1 MDGLASPLVVADR
14 TRLMGLL
21 PRRRFWKL
29 SGSGNDFVFFDARE
43 EPAGVFET
51 PSAIAAVCDRRMGIG
66 ADGVVFV
73 EPDKDHAFAI
83 RYFNRDGSLAEL
95 CGNASLC
102 AVSLALQLRIV
113 GGDADFRFG
122 TSSGPLTGR
131 MTADGPEIDTALVR
145 EEQGSFG
152 APLEAGESRIGF
164 ARVGVPHLVVL
175 CGDVEAVD
183 VERRGRVL
191 RHHPALAAGANA
203 NFVAPSGRA
212 WAVRTYERGVEEET
226 LACGTGAVATAAVL
240 ASWGLSEA
248 PTVIQTRSG
257 APLRVRFRQEEG
269 ERIPSLQG
277 EGRIVFEGLIANI
290 EMR

>member
-1 MDGLASPLVVADR
+1 MDGLAPSLVVADR
-14 TRLMGLL
+14 TDSMSLL

-43 EPAGVFET
+43 DPPGVFES
-51 PSAIAAVCDRRMGIG
+51 PAAIGAVCDRRMGIG

-145 EEQGSFG
+145 EEQGAFTAG
-152 APLEAGESRIGF
+152 LERGETRIGY

-183 VERRGRVL
+183 VERRGRAL
-191 RHHPALAAGANA
+191 RHHQTLAAGANA
-203 NFVAPSGRA
+203 NFVAPNGSA

-226 LACGTGAVATAAVL
+226 LACGTGAVATAAML
-240 ASWGLSEA
+240 SAWGLSEA
-248 PTVIQTRSG
+248 PTVILTRSG
-257 APLRVRFRQEEG
+257 APLRVRFRDVAG
-269 ERIPSLQG
+269 ARVPSLQG
-277 EGRIVFEGLIANI
+277 EGRLVYEGQIVTLQA
-290 EMR
+290 